1 LKRSDIRGVLFDLD
15 GTLLDTAPDLIR
27 VLNQVRVEQGR
38 APVPYELARTQVS
51 HGSSGLI
58 RLGFP
63 DLGGDALET
72 LRLRLLELYS
82 AQLAIDTALF
92 DGCESLLEALQ
103 SRAMPWGIVTNKPG
117 FLTTPLLT
125 TLGLDSRAGCVVSG
139 DTLPQRKPHPAP
151 LLLAASQL
159 SLQPQQCLY
168 VGDAERDVQ
177 SARAAGMP
185 VLVARYGYL
194 GPDDDPDSWQPD
206 AHIDAPLQILD
217 WLDGAAPR

>member
-1 LKRSDIRGVLFDLD
+1 LKSSSLRAVLFDLD

-27 VLNQVRVEQGR
+27 ALNHVRVGQGR
-38 APVPYELARTQVS
+38 EPLAYEVARTQVS

-63 DLGGDALET
+63 DLSGEPLEE
-72 LRLRLLELYS
+72 LRLQLLDFYS
-82 AQLAIDTALF
+82 AHLSVGTKLF
-92 DGCESLLEALQ
+92 DGCQAVLDNLAARE
-103 SRAMPWGIVTNKPG
+103 MTWGIVTNKPA
-117 FLTTPLLT
+117 FLTTPLLA
-125 TLGLDSRAGCVVSG
+125 TLGLDRYAGSVVSG

-159 SLQPQQCLY
+159 ALPPEQCLY

-177 SARAAGMP
+177 ASRAAGMP

-194 GPDDDPDSWQPD
+194 GPDDDTDSWLPD
-206 AHIDAPLQILD
+206 GQIDSPLGIID
-217 WLDGAAPR
+217 WLDAR

>member
-1 LKRSDIRGVLFDLD
+1 MKRSDIRGVLFDLD

-38 APVPYELARTQVS
+38 EPLPFALARTQVS

-63 DLGGDALET
+63 DISGDALET
-72 LRLRLLELYS
+72 LRLRLLDLYS
-82 AQLAIDTALF
+82 AQVSIDTALF
-92 DGCESLLEALQ
+92 KGCQSVLDELA

-117 FLTTPLLT
+117 FLTTPLLASLR
-125 TLGLDSRAGCVVSG
+125 LGECAGCVVSG

-159 SLQPQQCLY
+159 SLQPAQCLY

-194 GPDDDPDSWQPD
+194 GPDDDPDGWAPD
-206 AHIDAPLQILD
+206 ALIDAPLQIID
-217 WLDGAAPR
+217 WLDGSFPR

>member
-1 LKRSDIRGVLFDLD
+1 MAH
-15 GTLLDTAPDLIR
+15 LLDTAPDLIR

-38 APVPYELARTQVS
+38 PPVPHELARTQVS
-51 HGSSGLI
+51 HGFLRSHP
-58 RLGFP
+58 LGFP
-63 DLGGDALET
+63 DLDGDALET

-92 DGCESLLEALQ
+92 DGCEELLRALQ

-117 FLTTPLLT
+117 FLTTPLLAA
-125 TLGLDSRAGCVVSG
+125 LGLDHRAGCVVSG
-139 DTLPQRKPHPAP
+139 DTLPQTQAPSGSPA
-151 LLLAASQL
+151 AGRVATVASRH
-159 SLQPQQCLY
+159 SNACMS
-168 VGDAERDVQ
+168 GMAERDVQ

-194 GPDDDPDSWQPD
+194 GPADDPDSWLPD

-217 WLDGAAPR
+217 WLDGARA